1 MFLLRRFRV
10 RGLLVGHL
18 LRLVGRCGCWGG
30 GIHDVGKS
38 IALAIPRAIIITGLI
53 LTVIGVS
60 LKLAPFDNLVLLLQ
74 PGFAVLD
81 LTVFLFPS
89 CTACIQFI
97 LL

>member
-1 MFLLRRFRV
+1 MFLIRLFLL

-18 LRLVGRCGCWGG
+18 LHLLGRCGCWVG

-53 LTVIGVS
+53 LTVIGGS

-74 PGFAVLD
+74 PGFEVLD

-89 CTACIQFI
+89 GAARIKFI
-97 LL
+97 LI